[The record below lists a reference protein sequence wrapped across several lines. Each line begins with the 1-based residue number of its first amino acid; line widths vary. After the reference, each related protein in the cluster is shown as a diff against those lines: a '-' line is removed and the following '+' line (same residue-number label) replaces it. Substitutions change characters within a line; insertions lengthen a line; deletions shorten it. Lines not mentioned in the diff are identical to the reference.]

1 MHGFICTYIMDLHGC
16 IIIYP
21 SLLELGRYKNIG
33 QKVRQETGVVWAV
46 EIPSTSWMAIHAG

>member
-1 MHGFICTYIMDLHGC
+1 MDLHGC